1 MGRPQRYRG
10 VRQRHWGSWVSEI
23 RHPLLKTRVWLGTF
37 ETAEDAA
44 HAYDET
50 ARLICGSHAR
60 TNFPLQDPPK
70 HAASAHNT
78 SSPKSQSS
86 MLSATLSAKLHRWY
100 LESQQQEH
108 QAHEVLQ
115 LLHHDIDHAKH
126 INDTRMEQSTALTC
140 LCLDA
145 QQSNQL
151 GILQKQTGRQSADE
165 ANSWLQR
172 KVEFATMSCNIS
184 PRPPALAHEEDY
196 CALEA
201 AASTEISYMNA
212 AEEDKFASE
221 MIEELLGH
229 NCACGAR
236 IHELVISSP
245 SNSLS
250 HDSISTTNNN
260 NNSCKCS

>member
-1 MGRPQRYRG
+1 MGGCCR
-10 VRQRHWGSWVSEI
+10 
-23 RHPLLKTRVWLGTF
+23 KTRVWLGTF

-44 HAYDET
+44 HAYDEA

-78 SSPKSQSS
+78 SSPKSQS

-100 LESQQQEH
+100 LASQQQEH

-115 LLHHDIDHAKH
+115 LLHHDIDAKH
-126 INDTRMEQSTALTC
+126 INDTRMEQSAHTC

-151 GILQKQTGRQSADE
+151 GISQKQITGRQSAE
-165 ANSWLQR
+165 ANWLQR
-172 KVEFATMSCNIS
+172 KVEFGNMSCNIS
-184 PRPPALAHEEDY
+184 PRPPALAHEED

-201 AASTEISYMNA
+201 TTSTEISYMNA

-229 NCACGAR
+229 NCGAR
-236 IHELVISSP
+236 IELVISSP
-245 SNSLS
+245 SVLS
-250 HDSISTTNNN
+250 HDSITTTTTNNN
-260 NNSCKCS
+260 NNNSCNSCKCS

>member
-1 MGRPQRYRG
+1 
-10 VRQRHWGSWVSEI
+10 
-23 RHPLLKTRVWLGTF
+23 
-37 ETAEDAA
+37 
-44 HAYDET
+44 
-50 ARLICGSHAR
+50 
-60 TNFPLQDPPK
+60 
-70 HAASAHNT
+70 
-78 SSPKSQSS
+78 

-115 LLHHDIDHAKH
+115 LLHHDIDAKH
-126 INDTRMEQSTALTC
+126 INDTRMEQTSALTC

-184 PRPPALAHEEDY
+184 PRPPTLLAHEEDY

-236 IHELVISSP
+236 IELVISSP

-250 HDSISTTNNN
+250 HDSISTTTTTTNNNNN

>member
-1 MGRPQRYRG
+1 MGGCCR
-10 VRQRHWGSWVSEI
+10 
-23 RHPLLKTRVWLGTF
+23 KTRVWLGTF

-44 HAYDET
+44 HAYDEA

-78 SSPKSQSS
+78 SSPKSQS

-100 LESQQQEH
+100 LASQQQEH

-115 LLHHDIDHAKH
+115 LLHHDIDAKH
-126 INDTRMEQSTALTC
+126 INDTRMEQSLTC

-145 QQSNQL
+145 QQQSNQL
-151 GILQKQTGRQSADE
+151 GILQKQTSRQLPE
-165 ANSWLQR
+165 ANWLQR
-172 KVEFATMSCNIS
+172 KVELETMSCNIS
-184 PRPPALAHEEDY
+184 PRPPALTHED

-201 AASTEISYMNA
+201 ATSTEISCMNA

-229 NCACGAR
+229 NCGGR
-236 IHELVISSP
+236 IELVISSP
-245 SNSLS
+245 SLS
-250 HDSISTTNNN
+250 HDSISTNNNNN
-260 NNSCKCS
+260 NNSCKCG